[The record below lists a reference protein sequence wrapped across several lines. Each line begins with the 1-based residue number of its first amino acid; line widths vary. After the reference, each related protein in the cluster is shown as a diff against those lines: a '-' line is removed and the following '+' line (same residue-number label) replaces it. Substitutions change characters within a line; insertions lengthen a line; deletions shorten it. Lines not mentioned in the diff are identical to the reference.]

1 MRHHDGYGLF
11 QCSYHFMTEHQVLYF
26 PPYLIYFSLFLQPSP
41 GLVNRP
47 DRVLVSRVGLEPVK
61 TKLHGHG
68 DAYRSGYSFLNYVS
82 RFKTIS
88 RMSGR
93 QWSGDKLNYT
103 CHLDC
108 GPHGSCR
115 CGVCS
120 GGGNALNCDLPYC
133 KECSAAVYNIIL
145 FLYYFLIIYAISTT
159 YITFCIYAKH
169 TQIRALR
176 KLILC
181 PRWFGLAHFTAYLLV
196 GFLVIFTL
204 VKVGLSDTIALTL
217 NRIPEEMFP
226 SDHLMVVSEIKV
238 TYH

>member
-1 MRHHDGYGLF
+1 MSFL
-11 QCSYHFMTEHQVLYF
+11 TN
-26 PPYLIYFSLFLQPSP
+26 LQPSP

-47 DRVLVSRVGLEPVK
+47 DRVLVSRVGLDPVK
-61 TKLHGHG
+61 TTLHGQG
-68 DAYRSGYSFLNYVS
+68 KGYKDGYSFWNYVS

-88 RMSGR
+88 KMSKMRWNG
-93 QWSGDKLNYT
+93 QDLNYT
-103 CHLDC
+103 CYLDC

-115 CGVCS
+115 CGVCI
-120 GGGNALNCDLPYC
+120 GGGDALNCDLSNC
-133 KECSAAVYNIIL
+133 TECTAAVYNIIL
-145 FLYYFLIIYAISTT
+145 FLYYFLIIYTT
-159 YITFCIYAKH
+159 SAGYIMFCLYAKH
-169 TQIRALR
+169 TQIKALR

-181 PRWFGLAHFTAYLLV
+181 PRWFGYQHFTVYLLV
-196 GFLVIFTL
+196 GFVIFYSL